1 MSLGLVVVC
10 ALAYRESKPLAVVV
24 AIGGV
29 LFSFLLIMLSPMI
42 FAHAF
47 FNCVASIGLAICRV
61 RTKTFL
67 LGLAF
72 TAAGLYALAIGN
84 SMERIQALTALRAK
98 YPFQSLEQRLAFER
112 DLSHRAAATNQP
124 IVLTPAVE
132 QRLGEFEER
141 RGHFA
146 YFDRAWSLQE
156 LHEYATLQFAR
167 AAGFGIARMGYIY
180 TEDIDLPPTAP
191 LALPVPLDRISERP
205 SALDLLPV
213 HAELLFDF
221 GDRNRTGYVRSRR
234 EVSGFEPHQVTK
246 RPTMPTDE
254 DPPTH
259 WQVNRLELVSLL
271 RHDTPRVY
279 TAPELPAMDQ
289 LADVPHRE
297 LNRFELASLPKLE
310 SDEDLVVDQQ
320 PSRIQ
325 MLGAIRAATS
335 CLDCHDCQRGQLL
348 GAFSYELSPVVNS
361 NEAAD

>member
-1 MSLGLVVVC
+1 
-10 ALAYRESKPLAVVV
+10 
-24 AIGGV
+24 
-29 LFSFLLIMLSPMI
+29 
-42 FAHAF
+42 
-47 FNCVASIGLAICRV
+47 
-61 RTKTFL
+61 
-67 LGLAF
+67 
-72 TAAGLYALAIGN
+72 
-84 SMERIQALTALRAK
+84 
-98 YPFQSLEQRLAFER
+98 
-112 DLSHRAAATNQP
+112 
-124 IVLTPAVE
+124 
-132 QRLGEFEER
+132 
-141 RGHFA
+141 
-146 YFDRAWSLQE
+146 
-156 LHEYATLQFAR
+156 
-167 AAGFGIARMGYIY
+167 
-180 TEDIDLPPTAP
+180 
-191 LALPVPLDRISERP
+191 
-205 SALDLLPV
+205 
-213 HAELLFDF
+213 
-221 GDRNRTGYVRSRR
+221 
-234 EVSGFEPHQVTK
+234 
-246 RPTMPTDE
+246 MPTDE